1 LHPPRS
7 WHRCSVAGVKSS
19 SMRISLPLYR
29 LPALIVATALAAIL
43 ISWRDTVPMKPAHPS
58 GFTVGTL
65 GPCDLPMPPPDDRD
79 PAIFL
84 RVRGHDD
91 LYYSWGELPGSDHR
105 VGLDQLDKLL
115 SDIFTTRANHALF
128 ITFQGGTY
136 EDLIHV
142 IDAFLDV
149 PPRLSPTLP
158 LFCTELDRFGDKLE
172 SARVFLLTER
182 SERDMVEHYGRC
194 RVGPMVT
201 ELHWFPCWPRPAHQ
215 EPLRRPIPAGLS
227 L

>member
-1 LHPPRS
+1 MTLRS
-7 WHRCSVAGVKSS
+7 SCAFGAMTTSTT
-19 SMRISLPLYR
+19 P
-29 LPALIVATALAAIL
+29 
-43 ISWRDTVPMKPAHPS
+43 
-58 GFTVGTL
+58 
-65 GPCDLPMPPPDDRD
+65 
-79 PAIFL
+79 
-84 RVRGHDD
+84 
-91 LYYSWGELPGSDHR
+91 GEKFAPGSDHR
-105 VGLDQLDKLL
+105 VRSDQLDKLL
-115 SDIFTTRANHALF
+115 SDIFITRANRALF

-201 ELHWFPCWPRPAHQ
+201 ELHSFPCWPRPAHQ
-215 EPLRRPIPAGLS
+215 EPLRRPHSGWTEPVVLKTRHLLETGIKNINPGLLRVTIPQPTLACQYAILPRYGVRVN
-227 L
+227 

>member
-1 LHPPRS
+1 
-7 WHRCSVAGVKSS
+7 
-19 SMRISLPLYR
+19 MRISLPLYR

-43 ISWRDTVPMKPAHPS
+43 ISWRDTVPMKPVHPS

-115 SDIFTTRANHALF
+115 SDIFTTRANRALF

-172 SARVFLLTER
+172 SPRVFLLTGQ
-182 SERDMVEHYGRC
+182 SEREMVEHYGRC
-194 RVGPMVT
+194 RVGPIVPPKYSDRPAII
-201 ELHWFPCWPRPAHQ
+201 EVDRLPFALRFCPRNSCSQCSAYSFRCSGPRPAC
-215 EPLRRPIPAGLS
+215 G
-227 L
+227 